1 MPSPPN
7 CPSRFDLRIENLRG
21 NSFQEPIVEVIDTL
35 DTVRIYLEECE
46 LWEPK
51 LAVELTKMILNRK
64 ATTERNTTMEQMI
77 NA

>member
-7 CPSRFDLRIENLRG
+7 CPSGFDRRIENLRG
-21 NSFQEPIVEVIDTL
+21 NSFQEPIVEVMDTL
-35 DTVRIYLEECE
+35 DAVRIYLEECD

>member
-7 CPSRFDLRIENLRG
+7 CPSGFDRRIENLRG
-21 NSFQEPIVEVIDTL
+21 NSFQEPIIEVIDTL

-51 LAVELTKMILNRK
+51 LAAELTKMILNRK
-64 ATTERNTTMEQMI
+64 ATTERNHTMEQMI

>member
-7 CPSRFDLRIENLRG
+7 CPSGSDRRIENLRG

-64 ATTERNTTMEQMI
+64 ATTERNNTMEQMI